1 MLSDMLFLN
10 IKKSAEVSCYFPPP
24 FFTPLLLIF
33 NRFMLFFL
41 NDLPENLKIL
51 LNVLLEQKQQIRYKC
66 LEKKLNKLK
75 MVEKE
80 T

>member
-1 MLSDMLFLN
+1 MLFPT
-10 IKKSAEVSCYFPPP
+10 S

-33 NRFMLFFL
+33 NRFMLFFFK

-51 LNVLLEQKQQIRYKC
+51 LNFLSEQQQQLRYKC
-66 LEKKLNKLK
+66 LEKKLNKLT
-75 MVEKE
+75 MAEKE